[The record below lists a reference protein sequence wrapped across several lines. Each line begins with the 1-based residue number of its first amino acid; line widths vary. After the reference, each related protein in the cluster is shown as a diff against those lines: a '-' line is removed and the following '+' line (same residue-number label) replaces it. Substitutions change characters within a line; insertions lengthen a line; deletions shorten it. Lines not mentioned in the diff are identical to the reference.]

1 MSLCPLKLFWDKNLA
16 HLIIAHQAITLDL
29 LMNISQLEVED
40 KIIEIRNKH
49 VIIDSDVAQLY
60 GVETKRINEA
70 VSRNPEK
77 FPEGYFVELN
87 ENEKQEVVA
96 NCDHLASLKFSPN
109 LPKAFTEKGL
119 YMLAT
124 ILKSPK
130 ATETTLAIIETFT
143 KVREI
148 SRTIQSIPQ
157 TPQNSPKYQE
167 LMQKAGDLISVLVVP
182 ENLDTSETEAS
193 IEVNLAIVKFK
204 YSVKKK
210 ISDILLKISNLMGL
224 RCLKIDA
231 IQIRPTLLR

>member
-1 MSLCPLKLFWDKNLA
+1 
-16 HLIIAHQAITLDL
+16 
-29 LMNISQLEVED
+29 MNISQLEVED

-210 ISDILLKISNLMGL
+210 NK
-224 RCLKIDA
+224 
-231 IQIRPTLLR
+231 

>member
-1 MSLCPLKLFWDKNLA
+1 
-16 HLIIAHQAITLDL
+16 
-29 LMNISQLEVED
+29 MNTSQLDVED

-49 VIIDSDVAQLY
+49 VIIDSDIAQLY

-77 FPEGYFVELN
+77 FPEGYLVELT
-87 ENEKQEVVA
+87 EQEKQEVVA
-96 NCDHLASLKFSPN
+96 NCDHLTSLKFSPN

-148 SRTIQSIPQ
+148 SRTIKAIPQ

-167 LMQKAGDLISVLVVP
+167 LMQKTGDLISDLVVP
-182 ENLDTSETEAS
+182 DDLDTSETEAS

-210 ISDILLKISNLMGL
+210 NK
-224 RCLKIDA
+224 
-231 IQIRPTLLR
+231 